1 MIQHVSGRTLSLPSL
16 IIQHTLSGEITGV
29 ISDKGCSHAG
39 DYRAALAA
47 AGFEILAEHDRGSF
61 ALA

>member
-1 MIQHVSGRTLSLPSL
+1 V
-16 IIQHTLSGEITGV
+16 SGEITGV